1 MARSPLTRE
10 DAVALRRRV
19 GACLGARALARTSFV
34 WPVVVPFYARFA
46 ELSPSGAFWLVA
58 AYVLGGL
65 VADRPGA
72 HLVHRFGRRSSL
84 IAATGAS
91 AAACALVLVGAEPI
105 SFAIGQLLLGA
116 ARAVQD
122 AALPGLLAATL
133 ADFGQDEDAPSLEDR
148 AVSLETT
155 VMLGSAL
162 LSGVLLESWVLAPY
176 LFTLVAAAG
185 ALACA
190 VLLDEPRRS
199 ARKPGRREVSMATRE
214 IARAPALA
222 RSVLFGAIAAAL
234 SLVVRFAQQP
244 FLESV
249 GCPLALLG
257 ALAAVAG
264 ALRVA
269 ARHWDGG
276 ALRERWLTGPMSWIA
291 APWLA
296 VLGMAVVPHPAIG
309 LLALLRGGGDGT
321 RARDLDRVLDALV
334 AAPYRPAAEAAIAIA
349 ARAGALVAAVLLAV
363 LADSLGL
370 AWALGVLALAAL
382 SSTLL
387 VAWLPL
393 RPAPPHEGDRVDIV
407 VAPPRGGP
415 VRRS

>member
-1 MARSPLTRE
+1 
-10 DAVALRRRV
+10 
-19 GACLGARALARTSFV
+19 
-34 WPVVVPFYARFA
+34 
-46 ELSPSGAFWLVA
+46 
-58 AYVLGGL
+58 
-65 VADRPGA
+65 
-72 HLVHRFGRRSSL
+72 
-84 IAATGAS
+84 
-91 AAACALVLVGAEPI
+91 
-105 SFAIGQLLLGA
+105 
-116 ARAVQD
+116 
-122 AALPGLLAATL
+122 
-133 ADFGQDEDAPSLEDR
+133 
-148 AVSLETT
+148 
-155 VMLGSAL
+155 
-162 LSGVLLESWVLAPY
+162 
-176 LFTLVAAAG
+176 
-185 ALACA
+185 
-190 VLLDEPRRS
+190 
-199 ARKPGRREVSMATRE
+199 MATRE

-370 AWALGVLALAAL
+370 AWALGVVALAAL